1 MDTQMLTTNKGGEL
15 ISFKING
22 EEKIHQGESCI
33 DENGKVYWKRHSP
46 VLFPIVGKLKK
57 NKTLIGGRTYE
68 LPQHGFARDLEF
80 EPITKLD
87 NFHSYVL
94 RSNKY
99 TLAKYPYEFEL
110 YNTYRAEGNKLTT
123 IYKVVNTGLIN
134 LPFGIG
140 GHPAFKI
147 DQEELKKGHYYLEF
161 DQEEDKIHFLYLIDG
176 LIGTEYAK
184 NPMENKKIIPI
195 GPHTFDNDALIMKG
209 ITSNKISLKKRIT
222 EDTVLTMDFTDF
234 PYLAIWSKPN
244 APFICIE
251 PWFSTADTVKG
262 SGVFTQKRDLI
273 SLKPK
278 DSFECKYTVT
288 FQLAVGSGTTVRIVD
303 AIEQSEIVNLIL
315 VSVWGRSLKV
325 TKMSV

>member
-22 EEKIHQGESCI
+22 EEKMHQGESCI
-33 DENGKVYWKRHSP
+33 DENGKIYWKRHSP

-68 LPQHGFARDLEF
+68 LPQHGFARDMEF

-110 YNTYRAEGNKLTT
+110 YNTYRTEGNKLTT

-161 DQEEDKIHFLYLIDG
+161 EQEEEKIHFLYLIDG

-184 NPMENKKIIPI
+184 NPMENKKMIPI

-222 EDTVLTMDFTDF
+222 EETVLTMDFTDF

-262 SGVFTQKRDLI
+262 SGVFTQKQDII
-273 SLKPK
+273 SLKPN
-278 DSFECKYTVT
+278 DEFECKYTVM
-288 FQLAVGSGTTVRIVD
+288 FS
-303 AIEQSEIVNLIL
+303 
-315 VSVWGRSLKV
+315 VS
-325 TKMSV
+325 